1 MKQERLDYFRSRAR
15 AGKGRKLITEFIEHI
30 DSQDKRFAKLEN
42 YQSYLDVCATL
53 ERVRAEIKTIEGEV
67 KVRDGEDEVHIQA
80 DGYRH
85 IRAVLA
91 SQSEVQTCDHPSLS
105 QIERDLAASKTQVE
119 RWKAAFDEVCVSESQ
134 ASAKLGGLESK
145 VWGLNESGRLL
156 LERAEK
162 AEREWNAASARA
174 EAAEEK
180 LKLAEAR
187 NERLA
192 ALLERSRARYIEAE
206 ADGVAAHAKVA
217 ALEVALQNEERR
229 CTELLKDEEHLKAD
243 REALR
248 CDIATR
254 DDQVEVLASTLQ
266 KIKAEIEGP
275 GREIYNG
282 DSLIVD
288 AIEAILSERLPAP
301 KFKGELCLAED
312 KIREQEADIASLTMR
327 VEMADGD
334 YEKALQILSKILG
347 VTTNTCIME
356 DELRR
361 YILEFSKEV
370 PTSPERDRI
379 LRWLRVAYQWNAN
392 ARSFADAIERRE
404 YDQLYSPP
412 PGEEDGR
419 PAMTGEEYDRN
430 LENIG

>member
-1 MKQERLDYFRSRAR
+1 MKQERLDYLRRRAN
-15 AGKGRKLITEFIEHI
+15 AGRGRMLVKELIEHI
-30 DSQDKRFAKLEN
+30 DSQSTIIGKVRLVRYEI
-42 YQSYLDVCATL
+42 QPHWLRGEQILGMLD
-53 ERVRAEIKTIEGEV
+53 RALGDREDSVMDLDAVAGILCSMARRHGCILHHYDLRKGAVGNVGEGEV
-67 KVRDGEDEVHIQA
+67 ESRGPSYGKLFAMV
-80 DGYRH
+80 
-85 IRAVLA
+85 
-91 SQSEVQTCDHPSLS
+91 SELQTNEAGLK
-105 QIERDLAASKTQVE
+105 RDLKFANAQTE
-119 RWKAAFDEVCVSESQ
+119 RWKSAFDEVC
-134 ASAKLGGLESK
+134 A
-145 VWGLNESGRLL
+145 
-156 LERAEK
+156 
-162 AEREWNAASARA
+162 AEREASARA
-174 EAAEEK
+174 DAAERDSEGWK
-180 LKLAEAR
+180 SNAEAERQATGMAEAR
-187 NERLA
+187 AEKLA
-192 ALLERSRARYIEAE
+192 TLLERSRARYIAAE
-206 ADGVAAHAKVA
+206 ADGGEAMAKVA
-217 ALEVALQNEERR
+217 ALDTALQNEERR
-229 CTELLKDEEHLKAD
+229 YTEILKDEERLKAS
-243 REALR
+243 E
-248 CDIATR
+248 
-254 DDQVEVLASTLQ
+254 EVLASTLQ

-288 AIEAILSERLPAP
+288 AIEAILSEELPVP
-301 KFKGELCLAED
+301 TLKKELCLAED

-334 YEKALQILSKILG
+334 YEKATQILSKILG

-404 YDQLYSPP
+404 YDQPYSPP
-412 PGEEDGR
+412 PGDEDGR